1 MEEQKILETEKLRE
15 YIKKLEIDIYG
26 IADMNLLM
34 EMETGLP
41 TDLKK
46 FINMFPYAIVLGA
59 QYGKL
64 GKKASG
70 NKTALF
76 LEDAAF
82 SIMEYLE
89 NKGYRQLIIH
99 TEDEFDP
106 INRLG
111 FISLKILA
119 KTAGLGWQ
127 GRSLLIISPKYGPLH
142 RLIAILTDLPLQV
155 NKLIKNE
162 CGDCQ
167 KCIDACPGRIPHM
180 HPAEERVL
188 ICDLCNGDPHCVK
201 VCQEGGWNVLKK
213 VSRRNRPYKLYAR
226 KPEEITKGLA
236 TKFYGEKGGELMRC

>member
-1 MEEQKILETEKLRE
+1 MISETENLRK
-15 YIKKLEIDIYG
+15 YIKELDIDTYG
-26 IADMNLLM
+26 IADMHLLK

-46 FINMFPYAIVLGA
+46 FLNMFPYAIVLGA

-64 GKKASG
+64 GRKASG
-70 NKTALF
+70 GERSLF

-111 FISLKILA
+111 FMSLKILA

-127 GRSLLIISPKYGPLH
+127 GRSLLTISPEYGPLH
-142 RLIAILTDLPLQV
+142 RLIAILTDMPLQINQV
-155 NKLIKNE
+155 IKNE
-162 CGDCQ
+162 CGTCR
-167 KCIDACPGRIPHM
+167 KCIESCPQNALTFLAFDDHPSNREDVLDIKNCLGDNGCLVCILACP
-180 HPAEERVL
+180 
-188 ICDLCNGDPHCVK
+188 
-201 VCQEGGWNVLKK
+201 WLK
-213 VSRRNRPYKLYAR
+213 
-226 KPEEITKGLA
+226 I
-236 TKFYGEKGGELMRC
+236 

>member
-1 MEEQKILETEKLRE
+1 MEEQKIIETENLRKH
-15 YIKKLEIDIYG
+15 IKELGIVTYG
-26 IADMNLLM
+26 VADMHLLE
-34 EMETGLP
+34 EMDTGLP
-41 TDLKK
+41 IDLKK

-70 NKTALF
+70 DKIALF

-89 NKGYRQLIIH
+89 SKGYKQLIIH

-106 INRLG
+106 INRKG

-155 NKLIKNE
+155 NQAIKND
-162 CGDCQ
+162 CGDCR
-167 KCIDACPGRIPHM
+167 KCIEACPQDALTFISFND
-180 HPAEERVL
+180 HPTYREDVL
-188 ICDLCNGDPHCVK
+188 DIKTCLGDNGCL
-201 VCQEGGWNVLKK
+201 VCLLSCPWLKQ
-213 VSRRNRPYKLYAR
+213 P
-226 KPEEITKGLA
+226 
-236 TKFYGEKGGELMRC
+236 

>member
-1 MEEQKILETEKLRE
+1 MEDQKIVETKNLRGF
-15 YIKKLEIDIYG
+15 IKKLEIDIFG
-26 IADMNLLM
+26 VADMNLLK

-46 FINMFPYAIVLGA
+46 FLNMFPYAIVLGA

-70 NKTALF
+70 GKTALF
-76 LEDAAF
+76 LEEAAF

-89 NKGYRQLIIH
+89 NKSYRQLIIH

-127 GRSLLIISPKYGPLH
+127 GRSLLIISPEYGPLH
-142 RLIAILTDLPLQV
+142 RLIAILTDLPLQT
-155 NKLIKNE
+155 NQLIKNE
-162 CGDCQ
+162 CGNCR
-167 KCIDACPGRIPHM
+167 KCIETCPQNALTFVAFND
-180 HPAEERVL
+180 HPTCREDVL
-188 ICDLCNGDPHCVK
+188 DVKTCLGDNGCM
-201 VCQEGGWNVLKK
+201 VCILSCPWLKK
-213 VSRRNRPYKLYAR
+213 S
-226 KPEEITKGLA
+226 
-236 TKFYGEKGGELMRC
+236 

>member
-1 MEEQKILETEKLRE
+1 MEGQNIIETENLRKF
-15 YIKKLEIDIYG
+15 IKKLEIDKYG
-26 IADMNLLM
+26 VADMHLLK

-70 NKTALF
+70 GRTALF

-89 NKGYRQLIIH
+89 SKGYRQLIIH

-111 FISLKILA
+111 FMSLKLLA

-127 GRSLLIISPKYGPLH
+127 GKSLLIISPEYGPLH
-142 RLIAILTDLPLQV
+142 RLIAILTDLPLQTNQV
-155 NKLIKNE
+155 IKNG
-162 CGDCQ
+162 CGDCR
-167 KCIDACPGRIPHM
+167 KCIEACPQNALTFVAFED
-180 HPAEERVL
+180 HPSCREDVL
-188 ICDLCNGDPHCVK
+188 DIKTCLGDNGCL
-201 VCQEGGWNVLKK
+201 VCILSCPWLKK
-213 VSRRNRPYKLYAR
+213 S
-226 KPEEITKGLA
+226 
-236 TKFYGEKGGELMRC
+236 

>member
-1 MEEQKILETEKLRE
+1 MEDQKILETTNLRKL
-15 YIKKLEIDIYG
+15 IKRLEVDVYG
-26 IADMNLLM
+26 VADMQLLL

-46 FINMFPYAIVLGA
+46 FINMFPYAIVLGV

-70 NKTALF
+70 TKSALF
-76 LEDAAF
+76 LEEAAF
-82 SIMEYLE
+82 HIMEYLE
-89 NKGYRQLIIH
+89 NRGYRQLIIH

-111 FISLKILA
+111 FMSLKVLA

-127 GRSLLIISPKYGPLH
+127 GRSLLIISPEYGPLH

-155 NKLIKNE
+155 NDILKNE

-167 KCIDACPGRIPHM
+167 KCIEACPKNALTLVNFND
-180 HPAEERVL
+180 HPSRR
-188 ICDLCNGDPHCVK
+188 D
-201 VCQEGGWNVLKK
+201 NVLNIKK
-213 VSRRNRPYKLYAR
+213 CLGDNGCLACILPCPWLK
-226 KPEEITKGLA
+226 KPT
-236 TKFYGEKGGELMRC
+236 